1 MQRIFL
7 ASLLFA
13 GALVACAPRAGS
25 VAGVTVAPVL
35 VKVSEAAARGG
46 TLTIQGRYLGG
57 PTTGRV
63 LLGVTE
69 EGQGGY
75 AVPAAAVQSWTDS
88 QIVLTIPADAPIGGS
103 WLFVE
108 VGGKRSA
115 NGLPYSVR
123 Q

>member
-13 GALVACAPRAGS
+13 GALASCAPRTGS
-25 VAGVTVAPVL
+25 VAGVTAAPML

-69 EGQGGY
+69 DGQGGY
-75 AVPAAAVQSWTDS
+75 AVPASAVQSWTDS
-88 QIVLTIPADAPIGGS
+88 QIVLTIPDNAPIGGS

-108 VGGKRSA
+108 VGGKRSVG
-115 NGLPYSVR
+115 GLPYSVR